1 MQANALKPQYLFDDS
16 GKKTFVVLPVNEYE
30 DLLEDLYDLAIMAE
44 RKDEPRISI
53 DEFEQGLKTDGL
65 L

>member
-1 MQANALKPQYLFDDS
+1 MQTKALQPQYLFDDS
-16 GKKTFVVLPVNEYE
+16 GRKTFVVLPVNEYE

-44 RKDEPRISI
+44 RKEEPRISI
-53 DEFEQGLKTDGL
+53 DEFEEGLKIDGL